1 MSIPLPGGSVR
12 LIKDTHP
19 YTVLTFQE
27 AIEVSSNIV
36 MAKVGAIIG
45 SERFYRQARN
55 FGFGIPTG
63 VDLPGEVRG
72 RLKKPQ
78 EWSGT
83 TLQTMAY
90 GYEVAATPL
99 QIAAAY
105 AAVANKGILMK
116 PYVVSQVRNEEGKI
130 LREQKPQMIRR
141 VISEETARAL
151 TNAFE
156 GVVERGTAKDVR
168 MNGVRIAGKTGTSRK
183 YIDGKYSEKSYTA
196 SFVGFFPVEDPQIVC
211 LVMMDNP
218 RAKGYYGGVTA
229 GPVFRA
235 IADRIINTST
245 NLSMPPRSPQSERKL
260 AGVSVPDVRNVQKH
274 IAEKILNGHGF
285 TVESFGDGDVV
296 VRQSPEPGRRIEP
309 GDAVKIILA
318 GETPVD
324 SNGMVAVPDLRG
336 MSVRRAVNRLVVDD
350 LEARVEGVGVV
361 MQQVPA
367 PGVKVPTGTLVHLRC
382 EPRPILSTV
391 LY

>member
-1 MSIPLPGGSVR
+1 
-12 LIKDTHP
+12 
-19 YTVLTFQE
+19 
-27 AIEVSSNIV
+27 
-36 MAKVGAIIG
+36 
-45 SERFYRQARN
+45 
-55 FGFGIPTG
+55 
-63 VDLPGEVRG
+63 
-72 RLKKPQ
+72 
-78 EWSGT
+78 
-83 TLQTMAY
+83 
-90 GYEVAATPL
+90 
-99 QIAAAY
+99 
-105 AAVANKGILMK
+105 
-116 PYVVSQVRNEEGKI
+116 
-130 LREQKPQMIRR
+130 
-141 VISEETARAL
+141 
-151 TNAFE
+151 
-156 GVVERGTAKDVR
+156 
-168 MNGVRIAGKTGTSRK
+168 
-183 YIDGKYSEKSYTA
+183 
-196 SFVGFFPVEDPQIVC
+196 
-211 LVMMDNP
+211 
-218 RAKGYYGGVTA
+218 
-229 GPVFRA
+229 
-235 IADRIINTST
+235 
-245 NLSMPPRSPQSERKL
+245 
-260 AGVSVPDVRNVQKH
+260 VPDVRNVQKH